1 MKDYEIKRF
10 KRFLKENGIIKS
22 FYRHF
27 NPDFFNSYYLLCEK
41 DEEITK
47 IEDYLKKIENY
58 QVFLYAFDWAD
69 AADIDNINDEN
80 FWKNIEE
87 KYLQEFA
94 LSYDNGRS

>member
-10 KRFLKENGIIKS
+10 KRFLKENGVFKS

-27 NPDFFNSYYLLCEK
+27 NPDFFNFYYLGKK

-47 IEDYLKKIENY
+47 IEDYLKKITNY

-69 AADIDNINDEN
+69 AADMDNINDEN

-87 KYLQEFA
+87 KYLHEFA
-94 LSYDNGRS
+94 LSY